1 MPAPTALPDGTTFV
15 LEKWWRIVGII
26 EGDVP
31 GLPPAP
37 PGDIYVRSSE
47 FATML
52 SELRER
58 IDCPEGDPG
67 YLIAGRVTLRNAGT
81 DHERTVAV
89 SNQAYM
95 ALSHFEDRARHLITG
110 RVK

>member
-1 MPAPTALPDGTTFV
+1 MPSQTALPDGTTFV

-26 EGDVP
+26 EGEVP

-52 SELRER
+52 SELRSR
-58 IDCPEGDPG
+58 ISCPEEDPG
-67 YLIAGRVTLRNAGT
+67 YIIAGRVKLHNAGT
-81 DHERTVAV
+81 DSERTVAIA
-89 SNQAYM
+89 NQSYM
-95 ALSHFEDRARHLITG
+95 ALSHFEDRAKHLITG